1 VSEDGVYMNLIP
13 KVNRRC
19 NELPNNSYRGS
30 VFLSAD
36 SALIQDT
43 PQAKVAMAL
52 NEVV

>member
-1 VSEDGVYMNLIP
+1 MNLIL
-13 KVNRRC
+13 KVNQRC

-36 SALIQDT
+36 SALIHDL

-52 NEVV
+52 NEMA